1 MSENKTPSEI
11 ETFETQQRIKQRQR
25 IGQIFKWL
33 AFTATVIGL
42 FFLAVLLLD
51 TWNKSVGW
59 LDWDFITSYPSRRP
73 QDAGILAALV
83 GSVVLVMLT
92 ALIAFPI
99 GVSAAIY
106 LEEYPTQGALTKFIQ
121 ANIANLAGVPSI
133 VYGLLGLAVFVRT
146 FGLGRS
152 ILAGALTMSLLVLP
166 IVIISA
172 QEAIRA
178 VPSSLRQASFA
189 LGATRW
195 QTIWNQVLPMA
206 FPGILTGTILALSRA
221 IGETAPLITI
231 GALTFIAFLPVSA
244 NPPFVDVTSAF
255 TVLPIQIFNWT
266 SRPQAEFRN
275 LAAAGI
281 IVLLAILLG
290 MNSIAIIL
298 RNRLSKRSTY

>member
-1 MSENKTPSEI
+1 MNEI
-11 ETFETQQRIKQRQR
+11 ETYEVQRRVKQRQQL
-25 IGQIFKWL
+25 GQIFKWL
-33 AFTATVIGL
+33 AFTATIIGL
-42 FFLAVLLLD
+42 FFLALLLID

-59 LDWDFITSYPSRRP
+59 LDFQFLTSYPSRRP
-73 QDAGILAALV
+73 QETGILAAFV
-83 GSVVLVMLT
+83 GSIVLVALT
-92 ALIAFPI
+92 AMIAFPI

-106 LEEYPTQGALTKFIQ
+106 LEEYPTQGTLTRFIQ

-133 VYGLLGLAVFVRT
+133 VYGLLGLGIFVRQM
-146 FGLGRS
+146 GLGRS
-152 ILAGALTMSLLVLP
+152 ILAGALTMSLLILP
-166 IVIISA
+166 IIIISA

-178 VPSSLRQASFA
+178 VPPSLRQASLA

-244 NPPFVDVTSAF
+244 EPPFVDVGSAF

-281 IVLLAILLG
+281 IVLLVILLG
-290 MNSIAIIL
+290 MNSIAIFL

>member
-1 MSENKTPSEI
+1 MNEI
-11 ETFETQQRIKQRQR
+11 ESYEARQR
-25 IGQIFKWL
+25 VKRRQQVGQIFKWL
-33 AFTATVIGL
+33 SFAATIIGL
-42 FFLAVLLLD
+42 CFLAILLID
-51 TWNKSVGW
+51 TWNKSSGW
-59 LDWDFITSYPSRRP
+59 LDWQFITSYPSRNP
-73 QDAGILAALV
+73 KDAGILAALV
-83 GSVVLVMLT
+83 GSVVLVTLT
-92 ALIAFPI
+92 ALISFPI

-106 LEEYPTQGALTKFIQ
+106 LEEYPTQGRLTRFIQ

-152 ILAGALTMSLLVLP
+152 ILAGALTMSLLILP
-166 IVIISA
+166 IIIISA

-178 VPSSLRQASFA
+178 VPPSLRQASFA

-195 QTIWNQVLPMA
+195 QTIWNQVLPTA

-244 NPPFVDVTSAF
+244 EPPFVDVNSPF

-275 LAAAGI
+275 IAAAGI
-281 IVLLAILLG
+281 IVLLVILLG
-290 MNSIAIIL
+290 MNSIAIFL
-298 RNRLSKRSTY
+298 RNRLSKRSSY

>member
-1 MSENKTPSEI
+1 VSDTQANEI
-11 ETFETQQRIKQRQR
+11 ETFEIQGRVVRRQQL
-25 IGQIFKWL
+25 GQIFRWL
-33 AFTATVIGL
+33 AIGATVVGL
-42 FFLAVLLLD
+42 FFLALLLID
-51 TWNKSVGW
+51 TWNKSAGW
-59 LDWDFITSYPSRRP
+59 LDWQFLTSYPSRNP
-73 QDAGILAALV
+73 ENAGIFSAFVGSIVLV
-83 GSVVLVMLT
+83 GLT
-92 ALIAFPI
+92 AIIAFPI

-106 LEEYPTQGALTKFIQ
+106 LEEYPSQSWVTRFIQ

-133 VYGLLGLAVFVRT
+133 VYGLLGLGIFVRT

-152 ILAGALTMSLLVLP
+152 ILAGALTMSLLILP
-166 IVIISA
+166 IIIISA

-178 VPSSLRQASFA
+178 VPPSIRQASLA

-195 QTIWNQVLPMA
+195 QTIWNQVLPLA

-244 NPPFVDVTSAF
+244 EAPFVDVGSAF

-281 IVLLAILLG
+281 IVLLVILLG
-290 MNSIAIIL
+290 MNSIAILL

>member
-1 MSENKTPSEI
+1 MSEIALYQKQAHLKRR
-11 ETFETQQRIKQRQR
+11 QQ

-42 FFLAVLLLD
+42 FFLAVLLID

-59 LDWDFITSYPSRRP
+59 LNWDFITSYPSRNP
-73 QDAGILAALV
+73 EEAGILAALV
-83 GSVVLVMLT
+83 GSIVLVALT
-92 ALIAFPI
+92 ALIAFPV
-99 GVSAAIY
+99 GVGAAIY
-106 LEEYPTQGALTKFIQ
+106 LEEYPTRGFITRIIQ
-121 ANIANLAGVPSI
+121 TNIANLAGVPSI

-152 ILAGALTMSLLVLP
+152 LIAGALTMSLLILP

-178 VPSSLRQASFA
+178 VPSSLRQGSLA

-231 GALTFIAFLPVSA
+231 GALTFIAFLPVY
-244 NPPFVDVTSAF
+244 PHWPFVDVFSSF

-266 SRPQAEFRN
+266 SRPQPEFRN

-281 IVLLAILLG
+281 IVLLAILLV
-290 MNSIAIIL
+290 MNSIAILL
-298 RNRLSKRSTY
+298 RNRLSKRATY